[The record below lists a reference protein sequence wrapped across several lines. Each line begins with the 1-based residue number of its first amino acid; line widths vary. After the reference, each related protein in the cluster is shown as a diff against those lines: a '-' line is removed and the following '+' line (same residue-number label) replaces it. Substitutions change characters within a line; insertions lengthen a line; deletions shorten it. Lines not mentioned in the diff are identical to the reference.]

1 MPLMDI
7 KQKGIAAGSMRKSP
21 GKGPERLLW
30 GSIIICL
37 HCYPVPW
44 MFAVAACD
52 KENTGPD
59 GPSVWL
65 CIVIVM
71 FLTSLYISPWRWQ
84 KGHTFCPVESSLKQV
99 KGKQKKMLMEI
110 QTGSTLQ
117 TQRHRLVPAE
127 LLVFML
133 HGTWKGPLLPAAK
146 AQMQTDNE
154 MISFYFFFPPGKMAN
169 PMLIFWKLGHTSAVA
184 TQQWAR
190 SVTDSNSH

>member
-1 MPLMDI
+1 MPGHRMLWLLRVYEGSKANQKNLLKKMPLMDI

-37 HCYPVPW
+37 HCYPLPW

-59 GPSVWL
+59 GPSGWL

-99 KGKQKKMLMEI
+99 KGKQKKCSWKSKQEAHYKHRG
-110 QTGSTLQ
+110 TGWCLQ
-117 TQRHRLVPAE
+117 
-127 LLVFML
+127 
-133 HGTWKGPLLPAAK
+133 
-146 AQMQTDNE
+146 
-154 MISFYFFFPPGKMAN
+154 SY
-169 PMLIFWKLGHTSAVA
+169 
-184 TQQWAR
+184 
-190 SVTDSNSH
+190 

>member
-37 HCYPVPW
+37 HCYPLPW

-99 KGKQKKMLMEI
+99 KGKQKNAHGNPNRKH
-110 QTGSTLQ
+110 STNTEAQ
-117 TQRHRLVPAE
+117 VGACRATS
-127 LLVFML
+127 L
-133 HGTWKGPLLPAAK
+133 HAPWDLKGTSATCS
-146 AQMQTDNE
+146 QSTDADRQWNDL
-154 MISFYFFFPPGKMAN
+154 ILFFFSPWENGQSDAYLLKARTH
-169 PMLIFWKLGHTSAVA
+169 LGS
-184 TQQWAR
+184 
-190 SVTDSNSH
+190 SNTAMSQKRDGQ